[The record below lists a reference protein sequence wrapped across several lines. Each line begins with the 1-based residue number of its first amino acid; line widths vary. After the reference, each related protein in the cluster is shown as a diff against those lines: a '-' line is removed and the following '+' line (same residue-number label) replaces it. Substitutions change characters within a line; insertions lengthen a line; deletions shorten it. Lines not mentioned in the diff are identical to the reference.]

1 MHSLKSKNTRHYCS
15 AFGISLSI
23 KIYIIISAREIG
35 LVPGSKAAQKKSAAF
50 FDASVYVLRIFL
62 FLLSELP
69 FGWEKVE
76 DPHYGT
82 YYIE

>member
-1 MHSLKSKNTRHYCS
+1 MPRKLDELQVQKLPGK
-15 AFGISLSI
+15 ISSI
-23 KIYIIISAREIG
+23 FCLNSN
-35 LVPGSKAAQKKSAAF
+35 VC
-50 FDASVYVLRIFL
+50 VYVLRIFL
-62 FLLSELP
+62 FFLAELP